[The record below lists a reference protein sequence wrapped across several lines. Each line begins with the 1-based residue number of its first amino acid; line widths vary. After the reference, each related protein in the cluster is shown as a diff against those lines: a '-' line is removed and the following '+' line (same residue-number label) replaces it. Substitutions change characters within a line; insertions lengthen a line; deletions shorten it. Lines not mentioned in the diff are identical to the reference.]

1 MKGLMILCKKEVY
14 SCSYVQHTRTMW
26 REGVPQRTLIK
37 SVLCGECVYGKIICA
52 WHNPSLN
59 GKSVD
64 FAQTKTYYVPFLQA
78 FHAEFNHMIFKMIP
92 CPNLE
97 GSQS

>member
-64 FAQTKTYYVPFLQA
+64 FAQTKTYTAKRIYGEL
-78 FHAEFNHMIFKMIP
+78 EFFSSDNEIFVHV
-92 CPNLE
+92 E
-97 GSQS
+97 A